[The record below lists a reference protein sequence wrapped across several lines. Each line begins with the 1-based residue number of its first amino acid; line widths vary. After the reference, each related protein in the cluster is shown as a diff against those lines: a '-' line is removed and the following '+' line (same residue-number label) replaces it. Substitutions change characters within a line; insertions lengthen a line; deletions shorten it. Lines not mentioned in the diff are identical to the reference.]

1 MTPIICLTPSFNEVC
16 DTTVNITYIHALER
30 AGALPY
36 PLPCL
41 ESDDHLARVV
51 ELCDGFVF
59 SGGGDVNP
67 QRYGE
72 EIKSTCGE
80 ITEARDDLELR
91 LFQLAYAAG
100 KPIIGICRGAQL
112 VNVAM
117 GGTLHQDIPT
127 EIETT
132 LAHRQ
137 TEGKYEM
144 SHHVSVL
151 PDTPLHMLTGGE
163 ARIRVNSFHH
173 QAIKD
178 FAPGLI
184 PMANADDGVI
194 EAAYFN
200 GAPYVRVYQW
210 HPERLV
216 DFCPHSRAIF
226 DDFIRACR
234 ERR

>member
-1 MTPIICLTPSFNEVC
+1 MTPIICLTPSLSDER
-16 DTTVNITYIHALER
+16 DTTVNITYVHALES

-36 PLPCL
+36 PLPYL
-41 ESDDHLARVV
+41 ERDENLARVV
-51 ELCDGFVF
+51 GMCDGFIF

-67 QRYGE
+67 HRYGE
-72 EIKSTCGE
+72 EIKPTCGS
-80 ITEARDDLELR
+80 ITEARDELELR
-91 LFQLAYAAG
+91 LFALAYAAG
-100 KPIIGICRGAQL
+100 KPILGICRGAQL

-127 EIETT
+127 EIETNI
-132 LAHRQ
+132 AHRQ

-151 PDTPLHMLTGGE
+151 PNTPLHMLTGGE

-173 QAIKD
+173 QSVKAL
-178 FAPGLI
+178 APGLV
-184 PMANADDGVI
+184 PMAYADDGVL
-194 EAAYFN
+194 EAAYFDS
-200 GAPYVRVYQW
+200 ASYLRIYQW

-226 DDFIRACR
+226 DEFIAACR
-234 ERR
+234 KA